1 MKKFTLGA
9 FADEAGPGIDA
20 QIEALHAN
28 NVPLLELRLIDG
40 VHTSGMKPADAR
52 ELKKKLDA
60 NDIKIWSMG
69 TNIGKIGIKD
79 DFKPHLELFKNTV
92 EISQIF
98 GAECIRMFS
107 FFIPEGDD
115 PYIYTDEVMERLLRL
130 SEVANGTGLT
140 LCHENEKAIYG
151 DIAVRCKEIHEKL
164 PMYRAVFDPAN
175 FIQCK
180 QPTIEAWDMLE
191 PYIKYLHIKDCRW
204 DTGFVVPAGKGD
216 GHLPELIE
224 RYEKIGGEKMTLEP
238 HLTVFSGLNG
248 MEREGNKSNVGNS
261 EEFLFPDSKTAFA
274 AAVKYLRDIIE
285 K

>member
-1 MKKFTLGA
+1 MKKFILGA
-9 FADEAGPGIDA
+9 FADEAGDDIDS

-28 NVPLLELRLIDG
+28 NVPLLELRLIHG
-40 VHTSGMKPADAR
+40 EHTSSMKPADAK

-60 NDIKIWSMG
+60 NDVKIWSMG

-115 PYIYTDEVMERLLRL
+115 PAIYRDEVMERLLRFA
-130 SEVANGTGLT
+130 EVAKGTGLT

-151 DIAVRCKEIHEKL
+151 DTALRCKDICDTL
-164 PMYRAVFDPAN
+164 PMYKAIFDPAN
-175 FIQCK
+175 FIQCH
-180 QPTIEAWDMLE
+180 QETLPAWEIME
-191 PYIKYLHIKDCRW
+191 PYIKYMHIKDCIW
-204 DTGFVVPAGKGD
+204 DGDVVPAGKGD
-216 GHLPELIE
+216 GHLPELLAK
-224 RYEKIGGEKMTLEP
+224 YEKIGGEKLTLEP
-238 HLTVFSGLNG
+238 HLTVFNGLSS
-248 MEREGNKSNVGNS
+248 MEREGDTSKVGEN
-261 EEFLFPDSKTAFA
+261 ENFVFPDRKTAFA